1 MCVIF
6 YMNIHG
12 QLIMAKNRDLPYNPE
27 IDIIHEILNG
37 VEVV

>member
-1 MCVIF
+1 
-6 YMNIHG
+6 MNIHG